1 MFHATLQ
8 QLRLFV
14 AVAEQKSVTRAAEE
28 VHLTQPAVSIQIK
41 RLEGKIGMPLIEHI
55 GKELH
60 LTVAGEE
67 VFDAAKDILERL
79 SDLETSLNDLRGEV
93 AGPLNIHVVSS
104 GKYFMPHLLG
114 SFVRRYPKVE
124 PRLEITNR
132 AILLSSLAKN
142 QSDLYIMGQPPEGV
156 AVVEYPFLENILVV
170 VARPDHPLA
179 GKKKIPLAKIA
190 KERFVG
196 RESGSGTR
204 GKKKIPLAKIA
215 KERFVGRE
223 SGSGTRKAVE
233 KLFHDKGL
241 DISAYIELDSAEG
254 IKQGVIGGLGIGVL
268 SKHSL
273 RLELDAGEL
282 VILDVQ
288 GFPLRR
294 RWYVSHREGKRLSRA
309 AQLFLQYLQEEGEEE
324 VADLLGLDQETAK

>member
-8 QLRLFV
+8 QLRLFA

-41 RLEGKIGMPLIEHI
+41 RLEGKVGMPLIEHI

-67 VFDAAKDILERL
+67 VFDAAKDVLERL

-104 GKYFMPHLLG
+104 GKYFLPHLMG

-132 AILLSSLAKN
+132 ADLLSSLAKN

-156 AVVEYPFLENILVV
+156 PVVEYPFLENILVV

-204 GKKKIPLAKIA
+204 
-215 KERFVGRE
+215 
-223 SGSGTRKAVE
+223 KAVE
-233 KLFHDKGL
+233 KLFNQKGL
-241 DISAYIELDSAEG
+241 SIEAYIELDSAEG

-282 VILDVQ
+282 VVLNVA

-324 VADLLGLDQETAK
+324 VADLLALDQGDGP

>member
-1 MFHATLQ
+1 MFQATLQ
-8 QLRLFV
+8 QLRLFA
-14 AVAEQKSVTRAAEE
+14 AVAEHKSVTRAAEE

-41 RLEGKIGMPLIEHI
+41 RLEAKVGIPLIEHI

-67 VFDAAKDILERL
+67 VFEAAKDVLDRL
-79 SDLETSLNDLRGEV
+79 SDLETRLNDLRGEV
-93 AGPLNIHVVSS
+93 AGPLNVHVVSS
-104 GKYFMPHLLG
+104 GKYFMPQLLG

-124 PRLEITNR
+124 PRLQITNR
-132 AILLSSLAKN
+132 ASLLASLAKN

-156 AVVEYPFLENILVV
+156 SVAEYPFLENILVV

-179 GKKKIPLAKIA
+179 GNRKIPLAQ
-190 KERFVG
+190 
-196 RESGSGTR
+196 
-204 GKKKIPLAKIA
+204 LA

-233 KLFHDKGL
+233 KLFCDKGL
-241 DISAYIELDSAEG
+241 DISPYIELDSAEG
-254 IKQGVIGGLGIGVL
+254 IKQGVMGGLGIGVL

-273 RLELDAGEL
+273 RLELEAGEL
-282 VILDVQ
+282 VVLDVA

-294 RWYVSHREGKRLSRA
+294 RWYVSHRQGKRLSRA
-309 AQLFLQYLQEEGEEE
+309 AQLFLKYLQEEGEEE
-324 VADLLGLDQETAK
+324 VAHLLALEPLDSPLIHEP

>member
-1 MFHATLQ
+1 MLHATLQ
-8 QLRLFV
+8 QLRLFA
-14 AVAEQKSVTRAAEE
+14 AVAEHRSVTRAAAE

-41 RLEGKIGMPLIEHI
+41 RLEAKVGMPLIEHI

-67 VFDAAKDILERL
+67 VFEAAKDVLERL
-79 SDLETSLNDLRGEV
+79 NDLETSLNDLRGEV
-93 AGPLNIHVVSS
+93 AGPLNVHVVSS
-104 GKYFMPHLLG
+104 GKYFMPQLLG
-114 SFVRRYPKVE
+114 SFVRRYPRVE
-124 PRLEITNR
+124 PRLQITNR
-132 AILLSSLAKN
+132 ASLLVSLAKN

-156 AVVEYPFLENILVV
+156 SVVEYPFLENILVV

-179 GKKKIPLAKIA
+179 GRKRIPLA
-190 KERFVG
+190 E
-196 RESGSGTR
+196 
-204 GKKKIPLAKIA
+204 IA

-233 KLFHDKGL
+233 KLFRDEGL

-282 VILDVQ
+282 VVLDVA

-309 AQLFLQYLQEEGEEE
+309 AQLFLQYLQEEGEAE
-324 VADLLGLDQETAK
+324 VAHLLAIDPGDTG

>member
-8 QLRLFV
+8 QLRLFA
-14 AVAEQKSVTRAAEE
+14 AVAEHRSVTRAAEA

-41 RLEGKIGMPLIEHI
+41 RLEAKVGMPLIEHI

-67 VFDAAKDILERL
+67 VFEAARDVLARL
-79 SDLETSLNDLRGEV
+79 GDLETSLNDLRGEV
-93 AGPLNIHVVSS
+93 AGPLNVHVVSS
-104 GKYFMPHLLG
+104 GKYFMPQLLG

-124 PRLEITNR
+124 PRLQITNR
-132 AILLSSLAKN
+132 ASLLSSLARN

-156 AVVEYPFLENILVV
+156 SVVEYPFLENILVV

-179 GKKKIPLAKIA
+179 GKKKIPLAQ
-190 KERFVG
+190 
-196 RESGSGTR
+196 
-204 GKKKIPLAKIA
+204 IA

-254 IKQGVIGGLGIGVL
+254 IKQGVMGGLGIGVL

-282 VILDVQ
+282 VVLDVA

-309 AQLFLQYLQEEGEEE
+309 AQLFLDYLREEGEAE
-324 VADLLGLDQETAK
+324 VAHLLAVDQGDSA

>member
-8 QLRLFV
+8 QLRLFA
-14 AVAEQKSVTRAAEE
+14 AVAEHKSVTRAAEY

-41 RLEGKIGMPLIEHI
+41 RLEAKVGMPLIEHI

-67 VFDAAKDILERL
+67 VFEAAKDVLDRL
-79 SDLETSLNDLRGEV
+79 NDLETSLNDLRGEV
-93 AGPLNIHVVSS
+93 TGPLNVHVVSS
-104 GKYFMPHLLG
+104 GKYFMPQLLG
-114 SFVRRYPKVE
+114 SFVRRYPRVE
-124 PRLEITNR
+124 PRLQITNR
-132 AILLSSLAKN
+132 ASLLVSLAKN

-156 AVVEYPFLENILVV
+156 SVVEYPFLENILVV

-179 GKKKIPLAKIA
+179 GRKRIPLA
-190 KERFVG
+190 E
-196 RESGSGTR
+196 
-204 GKKKIPLAKIA
+204 IA

-233 KLFHDKGL
+233 KLFRDEGL

-282 VILDVQ
+282 VVLDVA

-309 AQLFLQYLQEEGEEE
+309 AQLFLQYLQEEGEAE
-324 VADLLGLDQETAK
+324 VAHLLAIDPGDTG

>member
-8 QLRLFV
+8 QLRLFA
-14 AVAEQKSVTRAAEE
+14 AVAEHKSVTRAAEE

-67 VFDAAKDILERL
+67 VFDAAKDILGRL

-132 AILLSSLAKN
+132 ASLLSSLAKN

-179 GKKKIPLAKIA
+179 GKKKISLARIA
-190 KERFVG
+190 E
-196 RESGSGTR
+196 
-204 GKKKIPLAKIA
+204 
-215 KERFVGRE
+215 ERFVGRE

-233 KLFHDKGL
+233 KLFRAKGL

-254 IKQGVIGGLGIGVL
+254 IKQGVVGGLGIGVL

-309 AQLFLQYLQEEGEEE
+309 AQVFLQYLQEEGEQE
-324 VADLLGLDQETAK
+324 VAHLLALDQGDSA

>member
-8 QLRLFV
+8 QLRLFA
-14 AVAEQKSVTRAAEE
+14 AVAEHKSVTRAAEE

-41 RLEGKIGMPLIEHI
+41 RLESKVGMPLIEHI

-67 VFDAAKDILERL
+67 VFDAAKDVLERL
-79 SDLETSLNDLRGEV
+79 SDLENTLNDLQGEV
-93 AGPLNIHVVSS
+93 AGPLNVHVVSS

-124 PRLEITNR
+124 PRLQITNR
-132 AILLSSLAKN
+132 ASLLAGLAKN

-179 GKKKIPLAKIA
+179 GKKKIPLARIA
-190 KERFVG
+190 
-196 RESGSGTR
+196 T
-204 GKKKIPLAKIA
+204 
-215 KERFVGRE
+215 ERFVGRE

-241 DISAYIELDSAEG
+241 DIKAYIELDSAEG

-273 RLELDAGEL
+273 RLEIEAGEL

-309 AQLFLQYLQEEGEEE
+309 AQVFLQYLQEEGEDE
-324 VADLLGLDQETAK
+324 VADLLALDQGENA

>member
-8 QLRLFV
+8 QLRLFA
-14 AVAEQKSVTRAAEE
+14 AVAEHKSVTRAAEE

-67 VFDAAKDILERL
+67 VFDAARDILERL

-132 AILLSSLAKN
+132 ASLLSSLAKN

-179 GKKKIPLAKIA
+179 
-190 KERFVG
+190 
-196 RESGSGTR
+196 

-324 VADLLGLDQETAK
+324 VADLLGLDQGESL

>member
-8 QLRLFV
+8 QLRLFA
-14 AVAEQKSVTRAAEE
+14 AVAEHKSVTRAAEE

-41 RLEGKIGMPLIEHI
+41 RLESKVGMPLIEHI

-67 VFDAAKDILERL
+67 VFDAAKDVLERL
-79 SDLETSLNDLRGEV
+79 SDLENTLNDLQGEV
-93 AGPLNIHVVSS
+93 AGPLNVHVVSS

-124 PRLEITNR
+124 PRLQITNR
-132 AILLSSLAKN
+132 ASLLAGLAKN

-156 AVVEYPFLENILVV
+156 AVVDYPFLENILVV

-179 GKKKIPLAKIA
+179 GKKKIPLARIA
-190 KERFVG
+190 
-196 RESGSGTR
+196 T
-204 GKKKIPLAKIA
+204 
-215 KERFVGRE
+215 ERFVGRE

-241 DISAYIELDSAEG
+241 DITAYIELDSAEG

-273 RLELDAGEL
+273 RLEIEAGEL

-309 AQLFLQYLQEEGEEE
+309 AQVFLQYLQEEGEDE
-324 VADLLGLDQETAK
+324 VADLLALDQGENA

>member
-8 QLRLFV
+8 QLRLFA
-14 AVAEQKSVTRAAEE
+14 AVAEHRSVTRAAEE

-41 RLEGKIGMPLIEHI
+41 RLEGKVGMPLIEHI

-67 VFDAAKDILERL
+67 VFDAARDVLERL
-79 SDLETSLNDLRGEV
+79 GDLENTLNDLQGEV
-93 AGPLNIHVVSS
+93 AGPLNVHVVSS

-124 PRLEITNR
+124 PRLQITNR
-132 AILLSSLAKN
+132 ALLLTSLAKN
-142 QSDLYIMGQPPEGV
+142 QSDLYIMGQPPEEV
-156 AVVEYPFLENILVV
+156 SVVEYPFLENILVV

-179 GKKKIPLAKIA
+179 GKKKISLARIT
-190 KERFVG
+190 E
-196 RESGSGTR
+196 
-204 GKKKIPLAKIA
+204 
-215 KERFVGRE
+215 ERFVGRE

-233 KLFHDKGL
+233 KLFQAKGL
-241 DISAYIELDSAEG
+241 DVSAYIELDSAEG
-254 IKQGVIGGLGIGVL
+254 IKQGVVGGLGIGVL

-309 AQLFLQYLQEEGEEE
+309 AQVFLQYLQEEGEQE
-324 VADLLGLDQETAK
+324 VAQLLALDQGDDT

>member
-8 QLRLFV
+8 QLRLFA

-41 RLEGKIGMPLIEHI
+41 RLEAKVGMPLIEHI

-67 VFDAAKDILERL
+67 VFDAAKDVLERL

-104 GKYFMPHLLG
+104 GKYFLPHLMG

-132 AILLSSLAKN
+132 ADLLSSLAKN

-156 AVVEYPFLENILVV
+156 PVVEYPFLENILVV

-204 GKKKIPLAKIA
+204 
-215 KERFVGRE
+215 
-223 SGSGTRKAVE
+223 KAVE
-233 KLFHDKGL
+233 KLFNQKGL
-241 DISAYIELDSAEG
+241 SIEAYIELDSAEG

-282 VILDVQ
+282 VVLNVA

-324 VADLLGLDQETAK
+324 VADLLALDQGDGP

>member
-8 QLRLFV
+8 QLRLFA
-14 AVAEQKSVTRAAEE
+14 AVAEHKSVTRAAEE

-41 RLEGKIGMPLIEHI
+41 RLEGKVGMPLIEHI

-67 VFDAAKDILERL
+67 VFDAARDVLERL
-79 SDLETSLNDLRGEV
+79 GDLENTLNDLQGEV
-93 AGPLNIHVVSS
+93 AGPLNVHVVSS

-124 PRLEITNR
+124 PRLQITNR
-132 AILLSSLAKN
+132 ALLLTSLAKN
-142 QSDLYIMGQPPEGV
+142 QSDLYIMGQPPEDV
-156 AVVEYPFLENILVV
+156 SVVEYPFLENILVV

-179 GKKKIPLAKIA
+179 GKKKISLTRIA
-190 KERFVG
+190 E
-196 RESGSGTR
+196 
-204 GKKKIPLAKIA
+204 
-215 KERFVGRE
+215 ERFVGRE

-233 KLFHDKGL
+233 KLFRAKGL

-254 IKQGVIGGLGIGVL
+254 IKQGVVGGLGIGVL

-309 AQLFLQYLQEEGEEE
+309 AQVFLQYLQEEGEQE
-324 VADLLGLDQETAK
+324 VAHLLALDQGDSA

>member
-8 QLRLFV
+8 QLRLFA
-14 AVAEQKSVTRAAEE
+14 AVAEHRSVTRAAEA

-41 RLEGKIGMPLIEHI
+41 RLEAKVGMPLIEHI

-67 VFDAAKDILERL
+67 VFEAARDVLARL
-79 SDLETSLNDLRGEV
+79 GDLETSLNDLRGEV
-93 AGPLNIHVVSS
+93 AGPLNVHVVSS
-104 GKYFMPHLLG
+104 GKYFMPQLLG

-124 PRLEITNR
+124 PRLQITNR
-132 AILLSSLAKN
+132 ASLLSSLARN

-156 AVVEYPFLENILVV
+156 SVVEYPFLENILVV

-179 GKKKIPLAKIA
+179 GKKKIALAQ
-190 KERFVG
+190 
-196 RESGSGTR
+196 
-204 GKKKIPLAKIA
+204 IA

-241 DISAYIELDSAEG
+241 DISAYIELDSTEG
-254 IKQGVIGGLGIGVL
+254 IKQGVMGGLGIGVL

-282 VILDVQ
+282 VVLDVA

-309 AQLFLQYLQEEGEEE
+309 AQLFLDYLREEGEAE
-324 VADLLGLDQETAK
+324 VAHLLAVDQGDSA

>member
-8 QLRLFV
+8 QLRLFA
-14 AVAEQKSVTRAAEE
+14 AVAEQKSVTRAAEQ

-41 RLEGKIGMPLIEHI
+41 RLEAKVGMPLIEHI

-67 VFDAAKDILERL
+67 VFDAAKDVLERL

-104 GKYFMPHLLG
+104 GKYFLPHLMG

-132 AILLSSLAKN
+132 ADLLSSLAKN

-156 AVVEYPFLENILVV
+156 PVVEYPFLENILVV

-204 GKKKIPLAKIA
+204 
-215 KERFVGRE
+215 
-223 SGSGTRKAVE
+223 KAVE
-233 KLFHDKGL
+233 KLFNQKGL
-241 DISAYIELDSAEG
+241 SIEAYIELDSAEG

-282 VILDVQ
+282 VVLNVA

-324 VADLLGLDQETAK
+324 VADLLALDQGDGP

>member
-8 QLRLFV
+8 QLRLFA

-41 RLEGKIGMPLIEHI
+41 RLEGKVGMPLIEHI

-67 VFDAAKDILERL
+67 VFDAAKDVLERL

-104 GKYFMPHLLG
+104 GKYFMPHLMG

-132 AILLSSLAKN
+132 ADLLSSLAKN

-156 AVVEYPFLENILVV
+156 PVVEYPFLENILVV

-204 GKKKIPLAKIA
+204 
-215 KERFVGRE
+215 
-223 SGSGTRKAVE
+223 KAVE
-233 KLFHDKGL
+233 KLFDQKGL
-241 DISAYIELDSAEG
+241 SIEAYIELDSAEG

-282 VILDVQ
+282 VVLNVA

-324 VADLLGLDQETAK
+324 VADLLALDQGDGS

>member
-8 QLRLFV
+8 QLRLFA
-14 AVAEQKSVTRAAEE
+14 AVAEHKSVTRAAEE
-28 VHLTQPAVSIQIK
+28 VHLTQPAVSIQVK
-41 RLEGKIGMPLIEHI
+41 RLEAKVGMPLIEHI

-67 VFDAAKDILERL
+67 VFDAAKDVLERL
-79 SDLETSLNDLRGEV
+79 SDLETTLNDQRGEV
-93 AGPLNIHVVSS
+93 SGPLNIHVVSS

-132 AILLSSLAKN
+132 ASLLSSLAKN

-156 AVVEYPFLENILVV
+156 SVVEYPFLENILVV

-179 GKKKIPLAKIA
+179 
-190 KERFVG
+190 
-196 RESGSGTR
+196 

>member
-8 QLRLFV
+8 QLRLFA
-14 AVAEQKSVTRAAEE
+14 AVAEHKSVTRAAEE
-28 VHLTQPAVSIQIK
+28 VHLTQPAVSIQVK
-41 RLEGKIGMPLIEHI
+41 RLEAKVGMPLIEHI

-67 VFDAAKDILERL
+67 VFDAAKDVLERL
-79 SDLETSLNDLRGEV
+79 SDLETTLNDQRGEV
-93 AGPLNIHVVSS
+93 SGPLNIHVVSS

-132 AILLSSLAKN
+132 ASLLSSLAKN

-179 GKKKIPLAKIA
+179 
-190 KERFVG
+190 
-196 RESGSGTR
+196 

>member
-1 MFHATLQ
+1 MFHVTLQ
-8 QLRLFV
+8 QLRLFA

-41 RLEGKIGMPLIEHI
+41 RLEGKVGMPLIEHI

-67 VFDAAKDILERL
+67 VYDAAKDVLERL
-79 SDLETSLNDLRGEV
+79 GDLENTLNDLQGEV
-93 AGPLNIHVVSS
+93 AGPLNVHVVSS

-132 AILLSSLAKN
+132 ALLLSSLAKN
-142 QSDLYIMGQPPEGV
+142 QSDLYIMGQPPEEV
-156 AVVEYPFLENILVV
+156 SVIEYPFLENILVV

-179 GKKKIPLAKIA
+179 GKKRISLARIA
-190 KERFVG
+190 E
-196 RESGSGTR
+196 
-204 GKKKIPLAKIA
+204 
-215 KERFVGRE
+215 ERFVGRE

-233 KLFHDKGL
+233 KLFRDKGL

-282 VILDVQ
+282 VMLDVQ

-309 AQLFLQYLQEEGEEE
+309 AQVFLQYLQEEGERE
-324 VADLLGLDQETAK
+324 VADLLGLDQGNGSR

>member
-204 GKKKIPLAKIA
+204 
-215 KERFVGRE
+215 
-223 SGSGTRKAVE
+223 KAVE

>member
-1 MFHATLQ
+1 MFHVTLQ
-8 QLRLFV
+8 QLRLFA
-14 AVAEQKSVTRAAEE
+14 AVAEHKSVTRAAED

-41 RLEGKIGMPLIEHI
+41 RLEGKVGMPLIEHI

-67 VFDAAKDILERL
+67 VFEAAKDVLERL
-79 SDLETSLNDLRGEV
+79 NDLETSLNDLRGEV
-93 AGPLNIHVVSS
+93 AGPLNVHVVSS
-104 GKYFMPHLLG
+104 GKYFMPQLLG
-114 SFVRRYPKVE
+114 SFVRRYPRVE
-124 PRLEITNR
+124 PRLQITNR
-132 AILLSSLAKN
+132 ASLLVSLAKN

-156 AVVEYPFLENILVV
+156 SVVEYPFLENILVV

-179 GKKKIPLAKIA
+179 GRKRIPLT
-190 KERFVG
+190 E
-196 RESGSGTR
+196 
-204 GKKKIPLAKIA
+204 IA

-233 KLFHDKGL
+233 KLFRDEGL

-282 VILDVQ
+282 VVLDVA

-309 AQLFLQYLQEEGEEE
+309 AQLFLQYLQEEGEAE
-324 VADLLGLDQETAK
+324 VAHLLAIDPGDTG

>member
-8 QLRLFV
+8 QLRLFA
-14 AVAEQKSVTRAAEE
+14 AVAEHKSVTRAAEE

-41 RLEGKIGMPLIEHI
+41 RLEGKVGMPLIEHI

-67 VFDAAKDILERL
+67 VFEASKDVLERL
-79 SDLETSLNDLRGEV
+79 SDLETTLNDLRGEV

-124 PRLEITNR
+124 PRLQITNR
-132 AILLSSLAKN
+132 ASLLAGLAKN

-156 AVVEYPFLENILVV
+156 SVVEYPFLENILVV

-179 GKKKIPLAKIA
+179 GKRKIPHA
-190 KERFVG
+190 R
-196 RESGSGTR
+196 
-204 GKKKIPLAKIA
+204 IA

-233 KLFHDKGL
+233 KLFADKGL
-241 DISAYIELDSAEG
+241 NMEAYIELDSAEG

-273 RLELDAGEL
+273 RLELEAGEL
-282 VILDVQ
+282 VVLDVA

-324 VADLLGLDQETAK
+324 VADLLALDQGSGIVE

>member
-8 QLRLFV
+8 QLRLFA
-14 AVAEQKSVTRAAEE
+14 AVAEHKSVTRAAEE

-41 RLEGKIGMPLIEHI
+41 RLESKVGMPLIEHI

-67 VFDAAKDILERL
+67 VFDAAKDVLERL
-79 SDLETSLNDLRGEV
+79 SDLENTLNDLQGEV
-93 AGPLNIHVVSS
+93 AGPLNVHVVSS

-124 PRLEITNR
+124 PRLQITNR
-132 AILLSSLAKN
+132 ASLLAGLAKN

-179 GKKKIPLAKIA
+179 GKKKIPLARIA
-190 KERFVG
+190 
-196 RESGSGTR
+196 T
-204 GKKKIPLAKIA
+204 
-215 KERFVGRE
+215 ERFVGRE

-241 DISAYIELDSAEG
+241 DITAYIELDSAEG

-273 RLELDAGEL
+273 RLEIEAGEL

-309 AQLFLQYLQEEGEEE
+309 AQVFLQYLQEEGEDE
-324 VADLLGLDQETAK
+324 VADLLALDQGENA

>member
-8 QLRLFV
+8 QLRLFA
-14 AVAEQKSVTRAAEE
+14 AVAEHKSVTRAAEE

-41 RLEGKIGMPLIEHI
+41 RLEGKVGMPLIEHI

-67 VFDAAKDILERL
+67 VYDAAKDVLERL
-79 SDLETSLNDLRGEV
+79 GDLENTLNDLQGEV
-93 AGPLNIHVVSS
+93 AGPLNVHVVSS

-132 AILLSSLAKN
+132 ALLLSSLAKN
-142 QSDLYIMGQPPEGV
+142 QSDLYIMGQPPEEV
-156 AVVEYPFLENILVV
+156 SVIEYPFLENILVV

-179 GKKKIPLAKIA
+179 GKRRISLARIA
-190 KERFVG
+190 E
-196 RESGSGTR
+196 
-204 GKKKIPLAKIA
+204 
-215 KERFVGRE
+215 ERFVGRE

-282 VILDVQ
+282 VMLDVQ

-309 AQLFLQYLQEEGEEE
+309 AQVFLQYLQEEGERE
-324 VADLLGLDQETAK
+324 VAHLLGLDQGNG

>member
-1 MFHATLQ
+1 MIHATLQ
-8 QLRLFV
+8 QLRLFA
-14 AVAEQKSVTRAAEE
+14 AVAEHKSVTRAAEA

-60 LTVAGEE
+60 LTVPGEE
-67 VFDAAKDILERL
+67 VFDAAKDVLERL
-79 SDLETSLNDLRGEV
+79 SDLETTLNDLRGEV

-132 AILLSSLAKN
+132 ASLLSSLAKN
-142 QSDLYIMGQPPEGV
+142 QSDLYIMGQPPEEV
-156 AVVEYPFLENILVV
+156 SVIEYPFLENILVV

-179 GKKKIPLAKIA
+179 GKKRISLARIA
-190 KERFVG
+190 E
-196 RESGSGTR
+196 
-204 GKKKIPLAKIA
+204 
-215 KERFVGRE
+215 ERFVGRE
-223 SGSGTRKAVE
+223 SGSGTRKAME
-233 KLFHDKGL
+233 KLFRDKGL

-282 VILDVQ
+282 VVLDVA

-324 VADLLGLDQETAK
+324 VAHLLALDQGDGP

>member
-8 QLRLFV
+8 QLRLFA
-14 AVAEQKSVTRAAEE
+14 AVAEHKSVTRAAEE
-28 VHLTQPAVSIQIK
+28 VHLTQPAVSIQVK
-41 RLEGKIGMPLIEHI
+41 RLEAKVGMPLIEHI

-67 VFDAAKDILERL
+67 VFDAAKDVLERL
-79 SDLETSLNDLRGEV
+79 SDLETTLNDQRGEV
-93 AGPLNIHVVSS
+93 SGPLNIHVVSS

-132 AILLSSLAKN
+132 ASLLSSLAKN

-156 AVVEYPFLENILVV
+156 SVVEYPFLENILVV

-179 GKKKIPLAKIA
+179 
-190 KERFVG
+190 
-196 RESGSGTR
+196 

-309 AQLFLQYLQEEGEEE
+309 AQLFLQYLQEEGEQE
-324 VADLLGLDQETAK
+324 VAHLLALDQGDVP

>member
-1 MFHATLQ
+1 
-8 QLRLFV
+8 
-14 AVAEQKSVTRAAEE
+14 
-28 VHLTQPAVSIQIK
+28 
-41 RLEGKIGMPLIEHI
+41 
-55 GKELH
+55 
-60 LTVAGEE
+60 
-67 VFDAAKDILERL
+67 
-79 SDLETSLNDLRGEV
+79 
-93 AGPLNIHVVSS
+93 
-104 GKYFMPHLLG
+104 
-114 SFVRRYPKVE
+114 
-124 PRLEITNR
+124 
-132 AILLSSLAKN
+132 
-142 QSDLYIMGQPPEGV
+142 
-156 AVVEYPFLENILVV
+156 
-170 VARPDHPLA
+170 
-179 GKKKIPLAKIA
+179 
-190 KERFVG
+190 
-196 RESGSGTR
+196 
-204 GKKKIPLAKIA
+204 
-215 KERFVGRE
+215 
-223 SGSGTRKAVE
+223 VE

>member
-8 QLRLFV
+8 QLRLFA
-14 AVAEQKSVTRAAEE
+14 AVAEHRSVTRAAEE

-41 RLEGKIGMPLIEHI
+41 RLEGKVGMPLIEHI

-67 VFDAAKDILERL
+67 VFDAAKDVLERL
-79 SDLETSLNDLRGEV
+79 SDLENSLNDLQGEV
-93 AGPLNIHVVSS
+93 AGPLNVHVVSS

-124 PRLEITNR
+124 PRLQITNR
-132 AILLSSLAKN
+132 ASLLSSLAKN

-179 GKKKIPLAKIA
+179 GRKKIPLARIA
-190 KERFVG
+190 
-196 RESGSGTR
+196 
-204 GKKKIPLAKIA
+204 A
-215 KERFVGRE
+215 ERFVGRE

-233 KLFHDKGL
+233 KLFRDRGL

-268 SKHSL
+268 SQHSP

-282 VILDVQ
+282 IVLDVA

-309 AQLFLQYLQEEGEEE
+309 AQVFLQYLQEEGEEE
-324 VADLLGLDQETAK
+324 VAHLLALEQVDTP

>member
-8 QLRLFV
+8 QLRLFA
-14 AVAEQKSVTRAAEE
+14 AVAEHKSVTKAAEE

-41 RLEGKIGMPLIEHI
+41 RLEGKVGMPLIEHI

-67 VFDAAKDILERL
+67 VYDAAKDVLERL
-79 SDLETSLNDLRGEV
+79 SDLENSLNDLQGEV
-93 AGPLNIHVVSS
+93 AGPLNVHVVSS

-124 PRLEITNR
+124 PRLQITNR
-132 AILLSSLAKN
+132 ASLLAGLAKN

-179 GKKKIPLAKIA
+179 GKKKIPLARIA
-190 KERFVG
+190 
-196 RESGSGTR
+196 
-204 GKKKIPLAKIA
+204 A
-215 KERFVGRE
+215 ERFVGRE

-233 KLFHDKGL
+233 KLFRDKGL
-241 DISAYIELDSAEG
+241 DITAYIELDSAEG

-273 RLELDAGEL
+273 RLELDACEL
-282 VILDVQ
+282 IVLDVA

-309 AQLFLQYLQEEGEEE
+309 AQVFLQYLQEEGEEE
-324 VADLLGLDQETAK
+324 VAHLLALEQGYNA

>member
-1 MFHATLQ
+1 MLHATLQ
-8 QLRLFV
+8 QLRLFA
-14 AVAEQKSVTRAAEE
+14 AVAEHRSVTRAAEE

-79 SDLETSLNDLRGEV
+79 ADLETTLNDLQGEV
-93 AGPLNIHVVSS
+93 AGPLNVHVVSS

-124 PRLEITNR
+124 PRLQITNR
-132 AILLSSLAKN
+132 ALLLASLAKN

-156 AVVEYPFLENILVV
+156 SVVEYPFLENILVV

-179 GKKKIPLAKIA
+179 GKKKIPLERIA
-190 KERFVG
+190 
-196 RESGSGTR
+196 T
-204 GKKKIPLAKIA
+204 
-215 KERFVGRE
+215 ERFVGRE

-233 KLFHDKGL
+233 KLFSDNGL
-241 DISAYIELDSAEG
+241 SMQAYIELDSAEG
-254 IKQGVIGGLGIGVL
+254 IKQGVAGGLGIGVL

-273 RLELDAGEL
+273 RLELDAGDL
-282 VILDVQ
+282 VTLDVQ

-309 AQLFLQYLQEEGEEE
+309 AQVFLQYLQEEGEEE
-324 VADLLGLDQETAK
+324 VADLLGLEPSDSD